1 MTVDIAISDR
11 ARKYGYIIW
20 PKKQDD
26 EVRGLLNQQETV
38 NVVFNDAE
46 LGERRVDWKYRR
58 ISVGPSHTRPLR
70 ESPSSFRLT
79 CPSTGQLSITVV

>member
-11 ARKYGYIIW
+11 ARKYGYVIW

-38 NVVFNDAE
+38 NVIFNQTE
-46 LGERRVDWKYRR
+46 IGERRVDWKYRR
-58 ISVGPSHTRPLR
+58 ISVGPSHTRPLA
-70 ESPSSFRLT
+70 ESLLTFRLT
-79 CPSTGQLSITVV
+79 CPESGRLSVNAV